1 MLVFPVVL
9 VRFYTFV
16 GLVFMLMGENFR
28 FLQYPNLT
36 RRQAVPIGDVR
47 SSPCLTERKTVEIG
61 KRSPFLLLENKI
73 LHSRSKDPR
82 LCHEWQFF
90 NFQHYSQIMETK
102 SQLVF
107 IEITIYRSARHCV
120 FHAYYQSHFCSFRN
134 VDVKSFDIISLIH
147 QVPLELSASA
157 HLFLLLFVLMSLVA
171 GTIYINLCLWGQKII
186 FAELLIS
193 FKG

>member
-1 MLVFPVVL
+1 MENMAPSLLCDHLLNCLLYTSPSPRDASYYLVC
-9 VRFYTFV
+9 R
-16 GLVFMLMGENFR
+16 
-28 FLQYPNLT
+28 
-36 RRQAVPIGDVR
+36 
-47 SSPCLTERKTVEIG
+47 
-61 KRSPFLLLENKI
+61 LLLENKI
-73 LHSRSKDPR
+73 LHSWSKNPR

-147 QVPLELSASA
+147 QVPLELSASD